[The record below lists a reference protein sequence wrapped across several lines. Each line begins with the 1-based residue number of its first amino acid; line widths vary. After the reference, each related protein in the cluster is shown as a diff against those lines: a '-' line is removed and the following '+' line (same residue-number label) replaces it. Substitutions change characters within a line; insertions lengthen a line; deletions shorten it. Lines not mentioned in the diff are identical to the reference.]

1 MKRFQRIGKTCS
13 NGVGSQRG
21 KVRITT
27 SRRGEFKHEKVAIL
41 DLISED
47 RNLAYAT
54 ELKSKCTPERKS
66 YMCTV

>member
-1 MKRFQRIGKTCS
+1 MKRVQRIGKTCS

-41 DLISED
+41 DLNFRGDS
-47 RNLAYAT
+47 NLAYAT
-54 ELKSKCTPERKS
+54 ELESKCTPE
-66 YMCTV
+66 T